1 MPQTQQA
8 AGGNCATGCVVGAH
22 LLACG
27 GQAGTV
33 IAAHGPAR
41 SALRAL
47 LPLSG
52 IIERLR
58 PDWCS
63 SHGVGSVKGELRESL
78 SGDLQGG
85 ASPIS
90 EPWLACQ
97 SAPWFE
103 RMPLRRGPGAR
114 SSPEAAQRCAAGA
127 GLDGADDAHAILVRS
142 NPRGGDD
149 PSCPGSAVSQSSRPK
164 PVSCHAAATAA
175 SPHIRS
181 ARQAPAP

>member
-1 MPQTQQA
+1 MRFSRTNMRLAAARLPDLSREIDAQA
-8 AGGNCATGCVVGAH
+8 AEFSITHFCPRNPGLTKSTTYARETAKIGRS
-22 LLACG
+22 LFKSSLKEP
-27 GQAGTV
+27 QAWQ
-33 IAAHGPAR
+33 R
-41 SALRAL
+41 
-47 LPLSG
+47 
-52 IIERLR
+52 R
-58 PDWCS
+58 PTS

-78 SGDLQGG
+78 SGDRQGG

-103 RMPLRRGPGAR
+103 RM
-114 SSPEAAQRCAAGA
+114 
-127 GLDGADDAHAILVRS
+127 LVRS

-175 SPHIRS
+175 SPH
-181 ARQAPAP
+181 